1 MPGGADTHAAAPDDA
16 TLLVRLKAG
25 DEAAFAA
32 LVRRYRATMLRV
44 ARSYVSSDAVA
55 EEVVQEAW
63 LGFLKGLDAFEER
76 SSVKT
81 WLFRILVNRA
91 MTRGQRE
98 ARALPFSSFGDPAED
113 EGPTVSA
120 ERFGR
125 DGAWATPPR
134 PFELPE
140 TRAELLELR
149 LQLREAL
156 AALPDRQRI
165 VVTLH
170 DVEGLA
176 TEEVAEALG
185 LTTNNV
191 RVLLH
196 RGRARLQAALAGYV
210 DGVAAANGSNEAA
223 AGEDEGA

>member
-1 MPGGADTHAAAPDDA
+1 MAAAPDTRPGAPDDA
-16 TLLVRLKAG
+16 TLLARLKAG
-25 DEAAFAA
+25 DEVAFNL
-32 LVRRYRATMLRV
+32 LVRRYRPTMLRV
-44 ARSYVSSDAVA
+44 ARSYVSTDAVA

-63 LGFLKGLDAFEER
+63 LGFLKGLASFEQR

-98 ARALPFSSFGDPAED
+98 ARVLPFSSMGDPAED

-120 ERFGR
+120 ERFAR

-134 PFELPE
+134 PFEVPE
-140 TRAELLELR
+140 ARAELLELR
-149 LQLREAL
+149 GQLREAL
-156 AALPDRQRI
+156 AGLPDRQRL

-170 DVEGLA
+170 DVEGLS
-176 TEEVAEALG
+176 TEEVAEVLE
-185 LTTNNV
+185 LTPNNA

-196 RGRARLQAALAGYV
+196 RGRARLQAALAAYV
-210 DGVAAANGSNEAA
+210 SGGVVAGESNEA
-223 AGEDEGA
+223 GPPVDGGV

>member
-1 MPGGADTHAAAPDDA
+1 MAGAPNTRGGTPDDA
-16 TLLVRLKAG
+16 TLLSRLREG

-32 LVRRYRATMLRV
+32 LVRRYQATMLRV
-44 ARSYVSSDAVA
+44 ARAYVSTDAVA

-63 LGFLKGLDAFEER
+63 LGLLKGLDTFEAR

-98 ARALPFSSFGDPAED
+98 ARALPFSSLGDPAED

-120 ERFGR
+120 DRFAR

-134 PFELPE
+134 PFELPSA
-140 TRAELLELR
+140 RAELLELR
-149 LQLREAL
+149 AQLREAL
-156 AALPDRQRI
+156 AGLPARQRI

-170 DVEGLA
+170 DVEGMS

-196 RGRARLQAALAGYV
+196 RARARLQAALAVYV
-210 DGVAAANGSNEAA
+210 TTDGALGVSNEAA
-223 AGEDEGA
+223 TAEDERA

>member
-1 MPGGADTHAAAPDDA
+1 MAAGPDTRPGAPDDA
-16 TLLVRLKAG
+16 TLLDRLKAG
-25 DEAAFAA
+25 DEAAFAG
-32 LVRRYRATMLRV
+32 LVRRYRPTMLRV

-63 LGFLKGLDAFEER
+63 LGFLKGLDRFERR

-98 ARALPFSSFGDPAED
+98 ARVLPFSSVADSAED
-113 EGPTVSA
+113 AGATVSA
-120 ERFGR
+120 ERFAR

-140 TRAELLELR
+140 ARAELLELR
-149 LQLREAL
+149 GQLRDAL
-156 AALPDRQRI
+156 AALPTRQRL

-170 DVEGLA
+170 DVEGLP
-176 TEEVAEALG
+176 TEEVAEVLE
-185 LTTNNV
+185 LTANNV

-196 RGRARLQAALAGYV
+196 RGRARLQATLAGYV
-210 DGVAAANGSNEAA
+210 GDALGTDESNKAPGGGDQA
-223 AGEDEGA
+223 S

>member
-1 MPGGADTHAAAPDDA
+1 VAGGPDTRLAAADDA
-16 TLLVRLKAG
+16 TLLARLKAG
-25 DEAAFAA
+25 DEVAFNL
-32 LVRRYRATMLRV
+32 LVRRYRPTMLRV
-44 ARSYVSSDAVA
+44 ARSYVSTDAVA

-63 LGFLKGLDAFEER
+63 LGFLKGLGAFEQR

-98 ARALPFSSFGDPAED
+98 ARAIPFSSLADPSED
-113 EGPTVSA
+113 DGPTVSA
-120 ERFGR
+120 ERFAR

-140 TRAELLELR
+140 TRLELLELR
-149 LQLREAL
+149 GELRDAL
-156 AALPDRQRI
+156 AGLPVRQRL

-170 DVEGLA
+170 DVEGLT
-176 TEEVAEALG
+176 TEEVAEVLE
-185 LTTNNV
+185 LTANNV

-210 DGVAAANGSNEAA
+210 VGRSVASHSNEAP
-223 AGEDEGA
+223 GTEDQGA

>member
-1 MPGGADTHAAAPDDA
+1 VADGPDTRPAALDDTA
-16 TLLVRLKAG
+16 LLDRLKAG
-25 DEAAFAA
+25 DEAAFSA
-32 LVRRYRATMLRV
+32 LVSRHRPTMLRV
-44 ARSYVSSDAVA
+44 ARSYVSTDAVA

-63 LGFLKGLDAFEER
+63 LGFLKGLDSFERR

-98 ARALPFSSFGDPAED
+98 ARAVPFSSLGDPAED

-120 ERFGR
+120 ERFAR

-140 TRAELLELR
+140 SRAELLELR
-149 LQLREAL
+149 GQLREAL
-156 AALPDRQRI
+156 AALPVRQRL

-176 TEEVAEALG
+176 TEEVAEVLD

-196 RGRARLQAALAGYV
+196 RGRARLQAALTSYV
-210 DGVAAANGSNEAA
+210 GVGVGASESNEAA
-223 AGEDEGA
+223 PEVDKGA

>member
-1 MPGGADTHAAAPDDA
+1 MAGGPHTRSGAPDDA
-16 TLLVRLKAG
+16 TLLARLRAG
-25 DEAAFAA
+25 DEEAFAE
-32 LVRRYRATMLRV
+32 LVRRYRPAMLRV
-44 ARSYVSSDAVA
+44 ARAYVSSDAVA

-63 LGFLKGLDAFEER
+63 VGALRGLDRFEAR

-98 ARALPFSSFGDPAED
+98 ARAVPFSSLGDPAED

-120 ERFGR
+120 ERFAR

-134 PFELPE
+134 PFQLPAE
-140 TRAELLELR
+140 RAELLELR
-149 LQLREAL
+149 GQLRDAL
-156 AALPDRQRI
+156 AALPARQRI

-170 DVEGLA
+170 DVEGLS
-176 TEEVAEALG
+176 TEEVAEALD

-196 RGRARLQAALAGYV
+196 RGRARLQAALADYV
-210 DGVAAANGSNEAA
+210 GDGAPVHGSNEAA
-223 AGEDEGA
+223 SERDQGA

>member
-1 MPGGADTHAAAPDDA
+1 MADAPNTRGGAPDDA
-16 TLLVRLKAG
+16 TLLSRLKDG

-32 LVRRYRATMLRV
+32 LVRRYQATMLRV
-44 ARSYVSSDAVA
+44 ARAYVSSDAVA

-63 LGFLKGLDAFEER
+63 LGLLKGLDTFEAR

-98 ARALPFSSFGDPAED
+98 ARVLPFSSFGDPGED
-113 EGPTVSA
+113 EGPTVGA
-120 ERFGR
+120 DRFAR

-134 PFELPE
+134 PFELPA

-149 LQLREAL
+149 AQLRAAL
-156 AALPDRQRI
+156 AELPARQRI
-165 VVTLH
+165 IVTLH
-170 DVEGLA
+170 DVEGLS
-176 TEEVAEALG
+176 TEDVAGALG

-196 RGRARLQAALAGYV
+196 RGRARLQAALADYV
-210 DGVAAANGSNEAA
+210 AIDGARSASNEAA
-223 AGEDEGA
+223 TAEDQGA